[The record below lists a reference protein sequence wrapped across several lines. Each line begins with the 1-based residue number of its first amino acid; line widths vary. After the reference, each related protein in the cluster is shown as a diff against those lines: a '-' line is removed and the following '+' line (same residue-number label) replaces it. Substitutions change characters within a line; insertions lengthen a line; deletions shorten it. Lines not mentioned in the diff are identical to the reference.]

1 MSVKTISA
9 HGVLGAGFAIEVDC
23 GTHRIVMDQPKTAA
37 GSDLGPTPLEL
48 ILAAVAGCFGTIGR
62 FLAHQRKIEL
72 RGMRFD
78 LEADYDPA
86 GLLGRD
92 PSVRSGFQVL
102 RVLVE
107 IDADLTPEEKQ
118 EFLEEVERRCP
129 LADNLTH
136 GTQLISRLVAPLKA
150 ADQADLSRHR

>member
-9 HGVLGAGFAIEVDC
+9 HGVLGAGFAIVVDC
-23 GTHRIVMDQPKTAA
+23 GAHRIVMDQPKTAA
-37 GSDLGPTPLEL
+37 GSDRGASPLEL
-48 ILAAVAGCFGTIGR
+48 ILAALAGCFGTIGR

-92 PSVRSGFQVL
+92 PAVRPGFQAL

-136 GTQLISRLVAPLKA
+136 GTLLISRLVVPLNT
-150 ADQADLSRHR
+150 AD

>member
-1 MSVKTISA
+1 MSLKTI
-9 HGVLGAGFAIEVDC
+9 GVQGTLGAGFAIEVQC
-23 GTHRIVMDQPKTAA
+23 GNHLVVMDQPSHAA
-37 GSDLGPTPLEL
+37 GLDSGPTPLEL

-72 RGMRFD
+72 RGMRFAIQ
-78 LEADYDPA
+78 ADYDPA

-92 PSVRSGFQVL
+92 LSVRSGFQAL

-107 IDADLTPEEKQ
+107 IDAELTAEEKQ
-118 EFLEEVERRCP
+118 AFLQEVERRCP

-136 GTQLISRLVAPLKA
+136 GTQLSSQLVLP
-150 ADQADLSRHR
+150 

>member
-1 MSVKTISA
+1 MSVKTISVQ
-9 HGVLGAGFAIEVDC
+9 GTLGADFSVQVNC
-23 GTHRIVMDQPKTAA
+23 GNHRIVMDQPVYAA
-37 GSDLGPTPLEL
+37 GQDLGPTPLEL

-62 FLAHQRKIEL
+62 ILAHQRKINL

-78 LEADYDPA
+78 VQADYDPA

-92 PSVRSGFQVL
+92 PAVRPGFQAL

-107 IDADLTPEEKQ
+107 IDADLSAEEKQ
-118 EFLEEVERRCP
+118 AFLAEVERRCP

-136 GTQLISRLVAPLKA
+136 GTQLHSQLVLP
-150 ADQADLSRHR
+150 